1 MIIYVGLLL
10 LSSEWRIPVSL
21 QTTGIP
27 HSSFREPSP
36 GSISLFLNHFIRA
49 CSQLS
54 ENEEEKDLL
63 EGLNLKS
70 DQGCFLEAYFIPRAG
85 HATTPI

>member
-1 MIIYVGLLL
+1 M
-10 LSSEWRIPVSL
+10 SL
-21 QTTGIP
+21 QTPGIP
-27 HSSFREPSP
+27 HSSFQEPSP
-36 GSISLFLNHFIRA
+36 GSIFLFLNHFIRV

-54 ENEEEKDLL
+54 ENEEVKNLL

-70 DQGCFLEAYFIPRAG
+70 DQGFFLEAYFIPRAG

>member
-1 MIIYVGLLL
+1 M
-10 LSSEWRIPVSL
+10 SL
-21 QTTGIP
+21 QTPGIP
-27 HSSFREPSP
+27 YSSFQEPSP
-36 GSISLFLNHFIRA
+36 DSISLLLNYFIRA

-54 ENEEEKDLL
+54 ENEEVKNLL

-70 DQGCFLEAYFIPRAG
+70 DQGFFLEAYFIPRAG